1 MTLSLTK
8 LKILELC
15 SQAPGARWS
24 QIIDHLGID
33 KRNVAIHLRELKSM
47 KLLNQ
52 VGRGLYRTTEQG
64 SKRIQ
69 EVRISQVDLRHEL
82 LDKNEKISFMEKFLG
97 GLVDTSSQGLFCI
110 LPRSAVKNPLAM
122 AESFSI
128 RATGIDPSRI
138 SRDSKQEICELAW
151 KLAQKLAESAGETPK
166 ASAFAIDVSIDSSK
180 LRADRHNQPS

>member
-33 KRNVAIHLRELKSM
+33 KRNVAIHIRELKSM
-47 KLLNQ
+47 GLLNQ
-52 VGRGLYRTTEQG
+52 IRRGLYRTTEQG
-64 SKRIQ
+64 SKKIA
-69 EVRISQVDLRHEL
+69 EVRIAQVDLRHEL
-82 LDKNEKISFMEKFLG
+82 LDRTDKISFMEKFLG
-97 GLVDTSSQGLFCI
+97 KFDAGSQGLFCL
-110 LPRSAVKNPLAM
+110 LPKSAVKNPLAV

-138 SRDSKQEICELAW
+138 SQDSKQEICELAW
-151 KLAQKLAESAGETPK
+151 KLAQKVAESAGETSK
-166 ASAFAIDVSIDSSK
+166 TSAFAIDVSIDSSR
-180 LRADRHNQPS
+180 LRTDQRNLPS

>member
-24 QIIDHLGID
+24 QIIYHLGID

-47 KLLNQ
+47 GLLNQ
-52 VGRGLYRTTEQG
+52 IRRGLYRTTEQG
-64 SKRIQ
+64 SKKIA
-69 EVRISQVDLRHEL
+69 EVRIAQVDLRHEL
-82 LDKNEKISFMEKFLG
+82 LDKSEKISFMKKFLG
-97 GLVDTSSQGLFCI
+97 QFAKPDTSSQGLFCL
-110 LPRSAVKNPLAM
+110 LPKSAVKNPLAV

-138 SRDSKQEICELAW
+138 SSDSKQEICELAW
-151 KLAQKLAESAGETPK
+151 KLAQKVAESAGTPDR
-166 ASAFAIDVSIDSSK
+166 ANAFAIDVTIDSSK
-180 LRADRHNQPS
+180 LNKPV